1 MATAEKIL
9 RVGAVGAGRMGSVHI
24 LNLASARQIE
34 VVAICTVVESEKN
47 WIRLNVPNARI
58 YEDYDE
64 FISQPDIDAVWIAS
78 PTPLHVEHLSKALAN
93 GKHACTEKPLSSDK
107 NVAWKMYE
115 LTLEYPHLKAI
126 AGGTIGD
133 VIAVRSSTSDNY
145 NSNELDRIPGTA
157 FAAGTREVYPEF
169 AEWNDSDNAHGIVTL
184 GDDLIFNLYSSRDNR
199 HGHHTST
206 EVIGTKGRIMINGE
220 PRYLN
225 IDISTENGTTM
236 FPASQHWDLFGDGFV
251 GEVEAFRDWVLFDNQ
266 DHGFNVKDAAKAV
279 SIASAL
285 QESFEKKMSVSINL
299 VD

>member
-1 MATAEKIL
+1 MATAEKLL
-9 RVGAVGAGRMGSVHI
+9 RVGAVGAGRMES
-24 LNLASARQIE
+24 
-34 VVAICTVVESEKN
+34 SEKN
-47 WIRLNVPNARI
+47 WIRLNVPSARI

-64 FISQPDIDAVWIAS
+64 FVSQPDIDAVWIAS
-78 PTPLHVEHLSKALAN
+78 PAPLHVEHLSKALAN
-93 GKHACTEKPLSSDK
+93 GKHARTEKPLSSDK

-115 LTLEYPHLKAI
+115 LTLEYPHLKVDFSKVYVDAREAI

-133 VIAVRSSTSDNY
+133 VITVRSSTSDNY
-145 NSNELDRIPGTA
+145 NSKIFDRIPGTA

-199 HGHHTST
+199 HA
-206 EVIGTKGRIMINGE
+206 
-220 PRYLN
+220 L
-225 IDISTENGTTM
+225 ENGTTM
-236 FPASQHWDLFGDGFV
+236 LPASQHWDLFGDGFV
-251 GEVEAFRDWVLFDNQ
+251 GEVEAFRDWN
-266 DHGFNVKDAAKAV
+266 AAKAV